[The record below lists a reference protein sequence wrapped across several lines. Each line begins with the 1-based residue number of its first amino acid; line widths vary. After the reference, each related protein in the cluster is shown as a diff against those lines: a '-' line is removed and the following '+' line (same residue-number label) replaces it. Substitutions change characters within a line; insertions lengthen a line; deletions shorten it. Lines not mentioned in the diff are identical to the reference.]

1 VPGMAPASRSPGAE
15 YAAGMDLHPHA
26 SPFQV
31 TKRAEKRWSQLLHG
45 RSRDVA
51 RLMLRRVRARAQRRR
66 AKGSGNGALREV
78 SHQSIAKCC
87 SHSERKRSRSDAAD
101 LEDTLSQLSEAS
113 TESAP
118 SDVPAWE
125 SAAARA
131 CTPVRTARD
140 PSPPC
145 QDDAFVAIDCE
156 MVGVG
161 PRKNRSILARVAVLG
176 EDGRVIIDE
185 YVAATERVTDYR
197 TRYSGIRARDLVG
210 APRFENVRQ
219 RVAAVL
225 RGKILVGHAVQN
237 DLKVLDL
244 PHPPA
249 LIRDTSVYPGLRKEL
264 ASVFDRCAPTHP
276 TRHQLCLRLCVCASA
291 DGGRAGGR
299 HDPSQ
304 APSLK
309 KLCEHVL
316 GKRIQQGEHCPVE
329 DAAHTLELYLRH
341 RERWEAEILQGS

>member
-1 VPGMAPASRSPGAE
+1 
-15 YAAGMDLHPHA
+15 
-26 SPFQV
+26 
-31 TKRAEKRWSQLLHG
+31 
-45 RSRDVA
+45 
-51 RLMLRRVRARAQRRR
+51 
-66 AKGSGNGALREV
+66 
-78 SHQSIAKCC
+78 
-87 SHSERKRSRSDAAD
+87 
-101 LEDTLSQLSEAS
+101 
-113 TESAP
+113 
-118 SDVPAWE
+118 
-125 SAAARA
+125 
-131 CTPVRTARD
+131 
-140 PSPPC
+140 
-145 QDDAFVAIDCE
+145 

-264 ASVFDRCAPTHP
+264 ASVFDR
-276 TRHQLCLRLCVCASA
+276 
-291 DGGRAGGR
+291 

>member
-1 VPGMAPASRSPGAE
+1 
-15 YAAGMDLHPHA
+15 
-26 SPFQV
+26 
-31 TKRAEKRWSQLLHG
+31 
-45 RSRDVA
+45 
-51 RLMLRRVRARAQRRR
+51 
-66 AKGSGNGALREV
+66 
-78 SHQSIAKCC
+78 
-87 SHSERKRSRSDAAD
+87 
-101 LEDTLSQLSEAS
+101 
-113 TESAP
+113 
-118 SDVPAWE
+118 
-125 SAAARA
+125 
-131 CTPVRTARD
+131 
-140 PSPPC
+140 
-145 QDDAFVAIDCE
+145 